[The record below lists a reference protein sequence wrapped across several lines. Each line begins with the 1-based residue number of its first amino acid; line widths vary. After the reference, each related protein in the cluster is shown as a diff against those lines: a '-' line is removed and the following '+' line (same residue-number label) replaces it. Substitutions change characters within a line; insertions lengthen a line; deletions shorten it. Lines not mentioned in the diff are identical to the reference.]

1 MKKWLAIGA
10 LILVTVIWGGGF
22 VASDIALESM
32 KPFQIMMVR
41 FLLAS
46 VLMGVISRGQ
56 RKSEEKLKDRAG
68 AIKAGVLMGVMLFMG
83 FAFQIIGLQYTTPS
97 KNAFLTALNVV
108 IVPFIAFVILK
119 KKIGA
124 KGIIGAVMSVFG
136 VALLSLNGNFTV
148 SLGDGLTLFCAVGF
162 AFQIFFTSE
171 FVKKYPASVLNTVQM
186 FTAFV
191 LSAISLM
198 IFGENDFQ
206 VTTQGWL
213 SALYLG
219 VVSTTIC
226 YLLQTACQKY
236 IDETKAAIILSM
248 ESVFG
253 TIFSILI
260 LHEVVTVR
268 MVIGCAVILAAVI
281 ISNMSE
287 TSEKIEDKEICKI

>member
-56 RKSEEKLKDRAG
+56 RKSEEKLKDRIG
-68 AIKAGVLMGVMLFMG
+68 AIKAGVLMGVTLFMG

-124 KGIIGAVMSVFG
+124 KGIIGAVMSVLG
-136 VALLSLNGNFTV
+136 VGLLSLNGNFTV

-287 TSEKIEDKEICKI
+287 TSEETEDKEICRI

>member
-22 VASDIALESM
+22 VASDMALESM

-46 VLMGVISRGQ
+46 VLMGVISWEQ
-56 RKSEEKLKDRAG
+56 RKGEEKLKDRSG
-68 AIKAGVLMGVMLFMG
+68 AIKAGVLMGVTLFMG

-124 KGIIGAVMSVFG
+124 KGIIGAVMSVLG
-136 VALLSLNGNFTV
+136 VGLLSLNGNFTV
-148 SLGDGLTLFCAVGF
+148 SLGDGLTLLCAVGF

-171 FVKKYPASVLNTVQM
+171 FVKKYPASVLNMVQM

-191 LSAISLM
+191 LSAISLV

-213 SALYLG
+213 SVLYLG

-253 TIFSILI
+253 TIFSIMI

-287 TSEKIEDKEICKI
+287 TSEETEDKEICRI

>member
-68 AIKAGVLMGVMLFMG
+68 VIKAGVLMGVTLFMG

-124 KGIIGAVMSVFG
+124 KGIIGAVMSVLG
-136 VALLSLNGNFTV
+136 VALLSLNGSFTV

-171 FVKKYPASVLNTVQM
+171 FVKKYPASALNTVQM

-287 TSEKIEDKEICKI
+287 TSEKIEDKEICRI

>member
-56 RKSEEKLKDRAG
+56 QKSEEKLKDRAG
-68 AIKAGVLMGVMLFMG
+68 AIKAGVLMGVTLFMG

-287 TSEKIEDKEICKI
+287 TSEETEDKEICRI

>member
-10 LILVTVIWGGGF
+10 LMLVTVIWGGGF
-22 VASDIALESM
+22 VASDMALESM

-46 VLMGVISRGQ
+46 VLMGVISWGQ
-56 RKSEEKLKDRAG
+56 RKGEEKLKDRSG
-68 AIKAGVLMGVMLFMG
+68 AIKAGVLMGVTLFMG

-124 KGIIGAVMSVFG
+124 NGIIGAVMSVLG
-136 VALLSLNGNFTV
+136 VGLLSLNGNFTV
-148 SLGDGLTLFCAVGF
+148 SLGDGLTLLCAVGF

-171 FVKKYPASVLNTVQM
+171 FVKKYPASALNTVQM

-268 MVIGCAVILAAVI
+268 MVIGCAVILVAVI

-287 TSEKIEDKEICKI
+287 TSEETEDKEICRI